1 MNPLDDIE
9 KTQVSGTKETTDGN
23 FNGFQRP
30 VNGFKWFLVCV
41 GLYLGAVLYGEP
53 FYAVFIKLNTTDRP
67 TQASTQPSPQMCKV
81 QSSDHLER

>member
-1 MNPLDDIE
+1 MNPPDDIE

-23 FNGFQRP
+23 SNGSQLP

-53 FYAVFIKLNTTDRP
+53 IYTVFIKFKHD
-67 TQASTQPSPQMCKV
+67 
-81 QSSDHLER
+81 